1 MYISHMVLC
10 YSFFYLYRN
19 IDFPAAE
26 MQHNLLSQ
34 STTFVDPHF
43 HFFVIINYVMK
54 IFLLQTLF
62 MYSDYFTT
70 SRHVHTV

>member
-34 STTFVDPHF
+34 STTFVDSHF
-43 HFFVIINYVMK
+43 NFFYHYKLCNENLYLTNP
-54 IFLLQTLF
+54 F
-62 MYSDYFTT
+62 YE
-70 SRHVHTV
+70 

>member
-1 MYISHMVLC
+1 MYISHVVLC

-34 STTFVDPHF
+34 STTFVDSHF
-43 HFFVIINYVMK
+43 IFFAIINDVTK
-54 IFLLQTLF
+54 TFILQTLF
-62 MYSDYFTT
+62 MYNDYFWWYY
-70 SRHVHTV
+70 S